1 MKLELT
7 LSKETISNYFSVS
20 RMMINAKSRI
30 SNNVLVVSS
39 ELINIWEKY
48 LVSKNL
54 EEQFNQ
60 WFYMEAVLSQ
70 DYVRKVKIGNSINEQ
85 DIMINTCE
93 LSNDKIIVAD
103 NNVIPGNKR
112 NNLRVIFNRDFNN
125 NKIQRIKVQDI
136 EKVYCRNIYNDIFSL
151 YETPVVIDVSLN
163 SNSKILAEYLSKFYV
178 NTSKLIIR
186 DLYLSNV
193 DNLRNFKKY
202 ILPYLDKQNCKIEI
216 QLYWNTSSEKKQM
229 ESIFNNM
236 DEYNI
241 KVINTVNEKCMHES
255 FIESDKYKF
264 NIGYRMRLFGDKDDG
279 LTEQDTITITTK

>member
-60 WFYMEAVLSQ
+60 WFYMEAVISQ
-70 DYVRKVKIGNSINEQ
+70 DYVRKVKIGNSINSINEQ

-93 LSNDKIIVAD
+93 LSKDKIIVAD
-103 NNVIPGNKR
+103 NNIILGNKR
-112 NNLRVIFNRDFNN
+112 KNLRVISNKDFNN

-136 EKVYCRNIYNDIFSL
+136 EKVYCRNICNDIFSL

-163 SNSKILAEYLSKFYV
+163 SNSKILAEYLAKFYE

-193 DNLRNFKKY
+193 ENLRNFKKY
-202 ILPYLDKQNCKIEI
+202 ILPYLDK
-216 QLYWNTSSEKKQM
+216 
-229 ESIFNNM
+229 
-236 DEYNI
+236 
-241 KVINTVNEKCMHES
+241 
-255 FIESDKYKF
+255 
-264 NIGYRMRLFGDKDDG
+264 
-279 LTEQDTITITTK
+279 

>member
-163 SNSKILAEYLSKFYV
+163 SNSKILAEYLSKFYE

-193 DNLRNFKKY
+193 DNL
-202 ILPYLDKQNCKIEI
+202 
-216 QLYWNTSSEKKQM
+216 
-229 ESIFNNM
+229 
-236 DEYNI
+236 
-241 KVINTVNEKCMHES
+241 
-255 FIESDKYKF
+255 
-264 NIGYRMRLFGDKDDG
+264 
-279 LTEQDTITITTK
+279 

>member
-163 SNSKILAEYLSKFYV
+163 SNSKILAEYLSKFYE

-236 DEYNI
+236 DGYNI